1 MGDAV
6 AAPFFAAYAAVN
18 VKQHVPIVLDLER
31 PNYSKWK
38 AFFTALCAKYGLL
51 GHIDGTEAACLADP
65 TWSHPDACIRGWMYG
80 SINDVVLDLAM
91 EPNQDARALYVSVEA
106 LFQANKEP
114 RAIVLGEEFHTMTQG
129 DLSVDAFAQQMKQ
142 IADALREV
150 GHTISPAQLV
160 LNLLSGINP
169 RFATT
174 ADIIANTTPLP
185 DFKSATNMLCVK
197 ELRLGTKRKEA
208 SASALAASTTPSC
221 TSSSCRSTPP
231 TSSRGG
237 GGKGKGAKSKG
248 GRGGNGSS
256 STGGG
261 RSQQQSAP
269 PGVFGGRQG
278 PQPAGPWVCYNPW
291 AAPWPNQQQS
301 WALSQQQSW
310 APPPPTPQAHTAFA
324 PAQFPAAS
332 PPPYGPSGGW
342 DQANLI
348 AALNQMAL
356 QGQSPWVMAS
366 GATSHMSSNDGIL
379 LSRLPS
385 PPSSITAIFHYGRK
399 RSLHSCF

>member
-1 MGDAV
+1 M
-6 AAPFFAAYAAVN
+6 
-18 VKQHVPIVLDLER
+18 
-31 PNYSKWK
+31 S
-38 AFFTALCAKYGLL
+38 
-51 GHIDGTEAACLADP
+51 
-65 TWSHPDACIRGWMYG
+65 
-80 SINDVVLDLAM
+80 
-91 EPNQDARALYVSVEA
+91 
-106 LFQANKEP
+106 
-114 RAIVLGEEFHTMTQG
+114 QG
-129 DLSVDAFAQQMKQ
+129 DLSVDAFTQQMKQ
-142 IADALREV
+142 TADALREV

-160 LNLLSGINP
+160 LNLLRGINP

-174 ADIIANTTPLP
+174 TDIIANTIPLP
-185 DFKSATNMLCVK
+185 DFKSANNMLCVK
-197 ELRLGTKRKEA
+197 ELRLGTERKEA
-208 SASALAASTTPSC
+208 SASALTASTTPSC
-221 TSSSCRSTPP
+221 TSSSCRSTPPP

-261 RSQQQSAP
+261 RHQQSAP

-301 WALSQQQSW
+301 WAPSQQQSW
-310 APPPPTPQAHTAFA
+310 APSQQQSWASPPPTPQAHAAFA
-324 PAQFPAAS
+324 PAQFSAAAAPS
-332 PPPYGPSGGW
+332 PYGPSGGW

-348 AALNQMAL
+348 AALNQMAI
-356 QGQSPWVMAS
+356 QGQSPWVMDS

-385 PPSSITAIFHYGRK
+385 PPSSIMVGNGHSIPVSSRGTS
-399 RSLHSCF
+399 SLHLADRTFHLHNVHVAPQLARNLLSVRQFTRDNNCSIEFDASGFSVKDLRTQTVLLRAIATGTSTPFRITCLFAAMSLSSPRSCGTPALVIQHVEL